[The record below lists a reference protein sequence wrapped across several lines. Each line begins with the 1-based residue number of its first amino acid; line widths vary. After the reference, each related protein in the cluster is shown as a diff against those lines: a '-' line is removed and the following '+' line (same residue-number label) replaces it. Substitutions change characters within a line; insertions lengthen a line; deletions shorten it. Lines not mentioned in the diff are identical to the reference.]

1 MTVSASQLELVTEL
15 FADLRGVSTRR
26 MFGGA
31 GVYAQGVMFALVDDD
46 VIYLKVDDALRADLT
61 AEGSVPWVYGA
72 RAGEPIQTGYVSL
85 PDAALDDPET
95 ACAWARRALD
105 VALVKQAAGP
115 KKKKTPLPDA

>member
-46 VIYLKVDDALRADLT
+46 VIYLKVDDALRAERGRGNGGERELQPHT
-61 AEGSVPWVYGA
+61 LRCHSRHAARGRAGA
-72 RAGEPIQTGYVSL
+72 RTRRPH
-85 PDAALDDPET
+85 
-95 ACAWARRALD
+95 RALTRRCRRHRRRRTFS
-105 VALVKQAAGP
+105 ARG
-115 KKKKTPLPDA
+115 